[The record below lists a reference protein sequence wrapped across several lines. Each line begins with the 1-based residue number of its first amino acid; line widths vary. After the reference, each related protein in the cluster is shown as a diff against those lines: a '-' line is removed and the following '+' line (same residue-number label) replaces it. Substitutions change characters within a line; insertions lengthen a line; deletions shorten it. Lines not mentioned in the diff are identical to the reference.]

1 MTGARYIKPQGELRQ
16 SQVVMTFGPGS
27 MVDLPKHSVL
37 IAGLDYWSGGGT
49 EIFEARLAAK
59 AAKLLDLPSVR
70 LVTPPPSD
78 DDPLGSNPH
87 IEAFQFPEWFITQDN
102 ERDSSPMFGRTRLL
116 VHRKGL
122 SRGAYIDRNKKRRSV
137 VPIRFVRACRS
148 GHIGD
153 IDWYAFVHQGKT
165 ECTQQQ
171 RQLFIDERGTSG
183 DLTEIFIRCE
193 CGKAER
199 SVAQAARFQDRA
211 LGNCDGSRPWL
222 GPFTKESCGEPSRL
236 LIRSASNAYFPQTMS
251 VISLPDRDEAV
262 RKAVEA
268 AWDFLDIVE
277 TMEDLE
283 REMRRPK
290 VREALDGVSPEE
302 AFAQIQRRHTATPT
316 PDKSV
321 KHAELE
327 TLAASK
333 DEIGSD
339 QAEGAFYAR
348 SLPKTI
354 WDRPWMKPIERI
366 VLVHRLREVG
376 AQVGFT
382 RFESAAPDI
391 EGELDLGV
399 KRAVLA
405 RETTWLPA
413 YENKGEGIF
422 LQFSSAYLNDWL
434 QKPKV
439 LKQGI
444 RLKQGFDA
452 WKAERQGSSRVFPGL
467 PYVALHGFSHL
478 LLTAVALECGYPASS
493 IRERIY
499 AIPSVGYGVLLYTGS
514 SDAEGTLGGLI
525 QVGRR
530 IHNSVRSALELG
542 LLCSNDP
549 ICAQHDPESRQ
560 EHRHLQGAACHGC
573 VLTAETS
580 CEQQNDFLDRAL
592 VVKTVEELGAELF
605 SDAGW

>member
-1 MTGARYIKPQGELRQ
+1 MSAPRYIKPQGELRQ

-37 IAGLDYWSGGGT
+37 IAGLDYWSSGGS
-49 EIFEARLAAK
+49 EVFDARLAAK
-59 AAKLLDLPSVR
+59 AARVLDLPGVR

-78 DDPLGSNPH
+78 DDPLGPNPH

-102 ERDSSPMFGRTRLL
+102 ERDTEHMFGRTRLL
-116 VHRKGL
+116 VHRKAL
-122 SRGAYIDRNKKRRSV
+122 SRGTYIDRNKKRRSV
-137 VPIRFVRACRS
+137 VPIRFVRACRL

-153 IDWYAFVHQGKT
+153 IDWYAFVHQGKSD
-165 ECTQQQ
+165 CAQQQ
-171 RQLFIDERGTSG
+171 RQLYIDERGTSG

-193 CGKAER
+193 CAKAER

-211 LGNCDGSRPWL
+211 LGLCDGRSPWL
-222 GPFTKESCGEPSRL
+222 GPRTQEPCGEPSRL
-236 LIRSASNAYFPQTMS
+236 LIRSASNAYFPQTLS
-251 VISLPDRDEAV
+251 VISLPDRDETV
-262 RKAVEA
+262 RKAVDA
-268 AWDFLDIVE
+268 AWDYLEIVE
-277 TMEDLE
+277 TMADLE
-283 REMRRPK
+283 REMRRHQ
-290 VREALDGVSPEE
+290 VREALDGVSPDE
-302 AFAQIQRRHTATPT
+302 ALAYIQMRRIGTP
-316 PDKSV
+316 PQDKSV
-321 KHAELE
+321 KQAELE
-327 TLAASK
+327 TLSAAK
-333 DEIGSD
+333 AEVGSD
-339 QAEGAFYAR
+339 QPEGVFYAR
-348 SLPKTI
+348 TLAKTV

-366 VLVHRLREVG
+366 VLVHRLREVV

-399 KRAVLA
+399 RRAALA

-422 LQFSSAYLNDWL
+422 LQFNAAYLNDWT
-434 QKPKV
+434 QRPKV
-439 LKQGI
+439 VQQGS
-444 RLKQGFDA
+444 RLRQGFDA
-452 WKAERQGSSRVFPGL
+452 WKADRQNSSRVFPGL
-467 PYVALHGFSHL
+467 PYIALHGFSHL
-478 LLTAVALECGYPASS
+478 LLTALALECGYPASS

-499 AIPSVGYGVLLYTGS
+499 AIPRVGFGVLLYTGT

-525 QVGRR
+525 QAGRR

-549 ICAQHDPESRQ
+549 VCAQHDPSNRP
-560 EHRHLQGAACHGC
+560 EHRHLHGAACHGC
-573 VLTAETS
+573 VLIGETS

-592 VVKTVEELGAELF
+592 VVKTVEDLGAELF

>member
-1 MTGARYIKPQGELRQ
+1 MSNVRYIKPQGELRQ

-37 IAGLDYWSGGGT
+37 IAGLDYWSAGGT
-49 EIFEARLAAK
+49 EIYEGRLAAK
-59 AAKLLDLPSVR
+59 AARILEVPSIR

-78 DDPLGSNPH
+78 DDPLGPNPH
-87 IEAFQFPEWFITQDN
+87 IEAFQFPEWFVTQDN
-102 ERDSSPMFGRTRLL
+102 ERDSEPMFGRTRLL
-116 VHRKGL
+116 VHRKAL
-122 SRGAYIDRNKKRRSV
+122 TRGAYIDRNKKRRSV
-137 VPIRFVRACRS
+137 VPIRFVRACRY

-153 IDWYAFVHQGKT
+153 IDWYAFVHQGKS
-165 ECTQQQ
+165 ECAQQQ
-171 RQLFIDERGTSG
+171 RQLFLDERGTSG

-193 CGKAER
+193 CGKADR
-199 SVAQAARFQDRA
+199 SVAQAARFQERA

-222 GPFTKESCGEPSRL
+222 GPYTKESCGEPSRL
-236 LIRSASNAYFPQTMS
+236 LIRSASNAYFPQTLS
-251 VISLPDRDEAV
+251 VISLPDRDESV
-262 RKAVEA
+262 RKAVDA
-268 AWDFLDIVE
+268 AWDYLEIVE
-277 TMEDLE
+277 TKEDLE

-290 VREALDGVSPEE
+290 VREALEGISLEE
-302 AFAQIQRRHTATPT
+302 AFAQIEARRAGTPA

-321 KHAELE
+321 KQAELE
-327 TLAASK
+327 TLSASK
-333 DEIGSD
+333 EEIGSD
-339 QAEGAFYAR
+339 QSEGGFYSRA
-348 SLPKTI
+348 LPKAI
-354 WDRPWMKPIERI
+354 WDRPWMKPFERI
-366 VLVHRLREVG
+366 VLVHRLREVV

-405 RETTWLPA
+405 REMTWLPA
-413 YENKGEGIF
+413 FENKGEGIF
-422 LQFSSAYLNDWL
+422 LQFSAAYLNAWL
-434 QKPKV
+434 QRPEV
-439 LKQGI
+439 LKQGV
-444 RLKQGFDA
+444 RLKRGFDA
-452 WKAERQGSSRVFPGL
+452 WKADRQGSSRVFPGL
-467 PYVALHGFSHL
+467 PYIALHSFSHL

-499 AIPSVGYGVLLYTGS
+499 AIPSLGYGVLLYTGS

-525 QVGRR
+525 EVGRR

-549 ICAQHDPESRQ
+549 VCAQHDAENKQ
-560 EHRHLQGAACHGC
+560 EHRHLHGAACHGC
-573 VLTAETS
+573 VLTSETS

-605 SDAGW
+605 SDTEW

>member
-1 MTGARYIKPQGELRQ
+1 
-16 SQVVMTFGPGS
+16 MTFGPGS

-37 IAGLDYWSGGGT
+37 IAGLDYWTAGGT
-49 EIFEARLAAK
+49 EIFEPRLAAK
-59 AAKLLDLPSVR
+59 AAKLLALPSVR
-70 LVTPPPSD
+70 LITPPPSD
-78 DDPLGSNPH
+78 EDPLGPNPH

-102 ERDSSPMFGRTRLL
+102 ERDTQAMFGRTRQL
-116 VHRKGL
+116 VHRKAL
-122 SRGAYIDRNKKRRSV
+122 SRGCYIDRNKKRRSV
-137 VPIRFVRACRS
+137 VPIRFVRACRN

-153 IDWYAFVHQGKT
+153 IDWYVFAHQGKS
-165 ECTQQQ
+165 ECALQQ

-183 DLTEIFIRCE
+183 DLTEIFVRCE
-193 CGKAER
+193 CGNADR

-211 LGNCDGSRPWL
+211 LGSCDGSRPWL
-222 GPFTKESCGEPSRL
+222 GPYTKEACGEPSRL
-236 LIRSASNAYFPQTMS
+236 LIRSASNAYFPQPMS
-251 VISLPDRDEAV
+251 VISLPDRDESV
-262 RKAVEA
+262 RKAIEA
-268 AWDFLDIVE
+268 AWDYLEIVE
-277 TMEDLE
+277 TREDLE

-290 VREALDGVSPEE
+290 VREALDGISLDE
-302 AFAQIQRRHTATPT
+302 AFAQIQARHLGAPT

-321 KHAELE
+321 KRTELE
-327 TLAASK
+327 TLVAAK
-333 DEIGSD
+333 EEIGSD
-339 QAEGAFYAR
+339 QPEGGFFAR
-348 SLPKTI
+348 CLPKTI

-376 AQVGFT
+376 VQVGFT

-391 EGELDLGV
+391 EGELDIGV
-399 KRAVLA
+399 KRAALA

-422 LQFSSAYLNDWL
+422 LQFSTQYLNEWGSRVDVIKHGL
-434 QKPKV
+434 
-439 LKQGI
+439 G
-444 RLKQGFDA
+444 LKQGFDA
-452 WKAERQGSSRVFPGL
+452 WKAERQSSSRVFPGL
-467 PYVALHGFSHL
+467 PYIALHSFSHL

-499 AIPSVGYGVLLYTGS
+499 AIPGVGYGVLLYTGS

-525 QVGRR
+525 EVGRR

-549 ICAQHDPESRQ
+549 VCAQHDPESRQ
-560 EHRHLQGAACHGC
+560 ENRHLHGAACHGC